1 MFLFANLLQ
10 GESTPSTDYLK
21 ENLPPPLIFSPGEN
35 QPLSIF
41 SPRDNLPLSLPPL
54 GENLSLGWT
63 LAPGYAEKCVGWD
76 E

>member
-21 ENLPPPLIFSPGEN
+21 ENLPPPL
-35 QPLSIF
+35 IF